1 MVTIIAHRSEMG
13 TGIKT
18 ALPMVAADELDVDC
32 KNVRVEQAIGDEK
45 YGSQDTDGSNSI
57 RSFYEPLRIAGATA
71 RPMLER
77 AAAAKWG
84 VPAAECKA
92 AMSTWSTR
100 RAVARSPL
108 SRISDASGVTG
119 CSQKGRADLQVACRV
134 SVYRQGSCPSS
145 I

>member
-13 TGIKT
+13 TGIST
-18 ALPMVAADELDVDC
+18 ALPMVAADELDVDF
-32 KNVRVEQAIGDEK
+32 KNVRVEQAIGDAK

-71 RPMLER
+71 RTMLER

-84 VPAAECKA
+84 VPAAECKGRNEQVIA
-92 AMSTWSTR
+92 CAERTQNR
-100 RAVARSPL
+100 L
-108 SRISDASGVTG
+108 SRASDAGSVAGG
-119 CSQKGRADLQVACRV
+119 SQKGRADVTSLRPSIAMSARLCRL
-134 SVYRQGSCPSS
+134 S